1 VSPFPEHLR
10 KKIRDEERL
19 GCFLEMQHQLEQ
31 EGRIPPGPPLLLR
44 TYGRTLQW
52 AGGIL
57 IGLLV
62 ASGSVFGNF
71 ILFNFFLHL
80 F

>member
-1 VSPFPEHLR
+1 MPHFPEHLR
-10 KKIRDEERL
+10 RKIRDEERL
-19 GCFLEMQHQLEQ
+19 GCFLAMQQRLEH

-44 TYGRTLQW
+44 AYERPLQW

-57 IGLLV
+57 VGLIV
-62 ASGSVFGNF
+62 GSSSVLGNF
-71 ILFNFFLHL
+71 ILFNYIMHL